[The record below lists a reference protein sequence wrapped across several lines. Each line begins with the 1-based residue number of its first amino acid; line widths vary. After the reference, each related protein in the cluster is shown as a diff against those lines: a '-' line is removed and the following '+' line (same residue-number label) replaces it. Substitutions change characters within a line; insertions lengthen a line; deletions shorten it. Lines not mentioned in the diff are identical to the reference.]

1 VRYPPHYAVAGLVL
15 APADITCS
23 YVCSRFYLHDPP
35 GEDNLFMPHPDIP
48 PEALR
53 KERELAEAK
62 PEVNPWACIILLA
75 ITVGLLGVTAEFVGG
90 HLSSPSHQL
99 IVVISSCSAAR

>member
-1 VRYPPHYAVAGLVL
+1 MQSLVVWAL
-15 APADITCS
+15 AEISHS

-35 GEDNLFMPHPDIP
+35 GEDNLFMPHPEIP

-62 PEVNPWACIILLA
+62 PEVNPWACITLLA
-75 ITVGLLGVTAEFVGG
+75 ITVALVGVTAEFVGS
-90 HLSSPSHQL
+90 HLLSPPVNRS
-99 IVVISSCSAAR
+99 